1 MAFERFLGFV
11 SRSEVKMSK
20 ISQLARSD
28 PHSMLTQADVHW
40 IELDS
45 VDSTNDYL
53 ARAYQQGRV
62 SGLNAVLAH
71 MQTAG
76 RGRAGRQWR
85 AQPGAS
91 LCLSVGLPMAGQQMP
106 FLPLCVGVAVAQVL
120 EHWHVPVR
128 LKWPNDLLA
137 DQQKLGGVLCESFQ
151 TGQGAITVVGVGLN
165 IQGIDVPEALSGL
178 GAASLSNYLP
188 APSLP
193 TPRELA
199 EAVVSSILMRI
210 EAASVQGIDS
220 IFAEFSQRD
229 AWLRSQVQVEDQ
241 GVVCFAGEAM
251 GIDRQ
256 GAYLVNTE
264 HGLRAVHAGDLSL
277 RVRP

>member
-1 MAFERFLGFV
+1 
-11 SRSEVKMSK
+11 MSK
-20 ISQLARSD
+20 NSQPARSD

-62 SGLNAVLAH
+62 AGVTAVMAH
-71 MQTAG
+71 QQTAG
-76 RGRAGRQWR
+76 RGRSGRVWN

-120 EHWHVPVR
+120 EQWNVPVR

-137 DQQKLGGVLCESFQ
+137 DHQKLGGVLCESFH
-151 TGQGAITVVGVGLN
+151 TEQGAITVIGLGLN
-165 IQGIDVPEALSGL
+165 IHPVNVPDALSGR
-178 GAASLSNYLP
+178 GTISLSNYFATSGLP
-188 APSLP
+188 SSLH
-193 TPRELA
+193 LA
-199 EAVVSSILMRI
+199 ELVVSSILKWIDAGR
-210 EAASVQGIDS
+210 VQGIDA
-220 IFAEFSQRD
+220 IFSEFGRRD
-229 AWLRSQVQVEDQ
+229 AWLRCQVQVEDR
-241 GVVCFAGEAM
+241 GVVCFSGEAM

-256 GAYLVNTE
+256 GAYLVNTDQ
-264 HGLRAVHAGDLSL
+264 GLRAVHAGDLSL
-277 RVRP
+277 RVKP

>member
-1 MAFERFLGFV
+1 
-11 SRSEVKMSK
+11 
-20 ISQLARSD
+20 
-28 PHSMLTQADVHW
+28 
-40 IELDS
+40 
-45 VDSTNDYL
+45 
-53 ARAYQQGRV
+53 
-62 SGLNAVLAH
+62 
-71 MQTAG
+71 
-76 RGRAGRQWR
+76 
-85 AQPGAS
+85 
-91 LCLSVGLPMAGQQMP
+91 MAGQQMP

-264 HGLRAVHAGDLSL
+264 RGLRAVHAGDLSL

>member
-28 PHSMLTQADVHW
+28 PHSMLTQADVRW

-53 ARAYQQGRV
+53 ARAYQQGLV
-62 SGLNAVLAH
+62 SGLIAALAH

-76 RGRAGRQWR
+76 KGRAGRQWH

-91 LCLSVGLPMAGQQMP
+91 LCLSLGLPMAGQQMP

-120 EHWHVPVR
+120 AQWHVPVQ

-151 TGQGAITVVGVGLN
+151 TGQGAITVVGLGLN
-165 IQGIDVPEALSGL
+165 IQGVDVPDALSGL
-178 GAASLSNYLP
+178 GAVSLSNYLP

-193 TPRELA
+193 SPRELG
-199 EAVVSSILMRI
+199 EAVVSSILKWI
-210 EAASVQGIDS
+210 EAARVQGIDA
-220 IFAEFSQRD
+220 IFGEFSQRD
-229 AWLRSQVQVEDQ
+229 AWLRRQVQVEDR

-256 GAYLVNTE
+256 GAYLVNTDQ
-264 HGLRAVHAGDLSL
+264 GLRAVHAGDLSL
-277 RVRP
+277 RVRL